1 MESSAA
7 ELWHEGATGWETAA
21 VLGDQVEFSCSG
33 DSLGAVGCAELAEDV
48 ADVLLTVSRVTAS
61 FPGEGLV
68 RRACGQHPQH
78 LQLAAGQLLGQ
89 ACWPA

>member
-1 MESSAA
+1 MESSTA
-7 ELWHEGATGWETAA
+7 ELWHVGATGSETAA
-21 VLGDQVEFSCSG
+21 VLGDQAKFSCSG

-48 ADVLLTVSRVTAS
+48 ADVLLTVSRVTAG

-68 RRACGQHPQH
+68 RRACGQHRQH